1 MSKTR
6 RNYTEEY
13 YDDEEYG
20 VDIDDYRQNRK
31 EKRIARALKTR
42 DLDDLISLEDE
53 EF

>member
-6 RNYTEEY
+6 RNYAEEY
-13 YDDEEYG
+13 
-20 VDIDDYRQNRK
+20 DIDDYRQNRK